1 MVRLCDEL
9 LEQLRNMMLLKSG
22 SGQPELLTCLP
33 DEQPRLEELTRQ
45 PSLDTILRQIA
56 LLQDC
61 RERMQ
66 RNPGKRVE
74 LEMALRSLPCRIWL
88 PRRRP
93 LRYRLPLRLHRR
105 YSRLCRKRLPP
116 SRQKANLRRRN
127 PSR

>member
-9 LEQLRNMMLLKSG
+9 LEQLRNMMRLNSG

-33 DEQPRLEELTRQ
+33 AEQPRLEELTRQ

-74 LEMALRSLPCRIWL
+74 LEMALLQLAVPHL
-88 PRRRP
+88 AAPVQTA
-93 LRYRLPLRLHRR
+93 RYRLLRRLHRR